1 MAFQFAT
8 IFDMDG
14 VLIDSYQAHYQSW
27 VEMAGPRGLQI
38 SRQQFQTSFG
48 RTSRESM
55 AQFWGPGRFSDEEVK
70 AMDHEKEAAFRRIIA
85 ADFPAMQG
93 AAELVA
99 ALHAAGFGVAVGSS
113 APRENAEMAIN
124 RLGVSDRL
132 SAIVTGSDVQR
143 GKPDPQIFL
152 VAAQRMDVP
161 PARCVVIED
170 APVGIA
176 AAAAAGM
183 ACVGLASTGRTRE
196 GLSKAQLVVDSL
208 NELSPEILRQVIE
221 RRAKD
226 NGQAGKP
233 DVLRA

>member
-14 VLIDSYQAHYQSW
+14 VLVDSYHAHYQSW
-27 VEMAGPRGLQI
+27 VEMADRRGLLI
-38 SRQQFQTSFG
+38 SQQQFKDSFG

-55 AQFWGPGRFSDEEVK
+55 AQYWGPGRYSDEDVK
-70 AMDHEKEAAFRRIIA
+70 AMDQEKEAAFRRIIA
-85 ADFPAMQG
+85 ADFPAMPG

-99 ALHAAGFGVAVGSS
+99 ALHRAGFGVAVGSS
-113 APRENAEMAIN
+113 APRENVDLGLD
-124 RLGVSDRL
+124 RLGVRDRFAAVV
-132 SAIVTGSDVQR
+132 SGSDVQR

-152 VAAQRMDVP
+152 LAAQRLGVP

-196 GLSKAQLVVDSL
+196 TLSRAQLVVDAL
-208 NELSPEILRQVIE
+208 TELSPEVLRQVIE
-221 RRAKD
+221 RHATGALSVIND
-226 NGQAGKP
+226 SH
-233 DVLRA
+233 

>member
-1 MAFQFAT
+1 MAFELAA

-14 VLIDSYQAHYQSW
+14 VLIDSYQAHYRSW
-27 VEMAGPRGLQI
+27 VEMANHRGLSI
-38 SRQQFQTSFG
+38 SEQQFRESFG

-55 AQFWGPGRFSDEEVK
+55 AQYWGPGQYSDDDVR
-70 AMDHEKEAAFRRIIA
+70 AMDLEKEAAFRRIIA
-85 ADFPAMQG
+85 ADFPAMRG

-113 APRENAEMAIN
+113 APRENVEAGLDG
-124 RLGVSDRL
+124 LGVRDRF
-132 SAIVTGSDVQR
+132 SAVVSGSDVRR

-152 VAAQRMDVP
+152 VAAERLGVL

-170 APVGIA
+170 APVGAA

-196 GLSKAQLVVDSL
+196 TLSNAQLVVDSL
-208 NELSPEILRQVIE
+208 TELSPEILRRVIE
-221 RRAKD
+221 RR
-226 NGQAGKP
+226 
-233 DVLRA
+233 V